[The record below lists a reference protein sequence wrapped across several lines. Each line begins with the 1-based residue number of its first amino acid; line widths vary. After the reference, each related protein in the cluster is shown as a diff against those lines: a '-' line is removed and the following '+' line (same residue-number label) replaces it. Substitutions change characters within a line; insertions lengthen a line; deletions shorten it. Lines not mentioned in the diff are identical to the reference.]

1 MTKQCSICK
10 KNKNESEFYPQ
21 SRYSDYLRSEC
32 KKCSRKAS
40 HRYYELHREKV
51 LQTAHQRYARK
62 RKLTA
67 KT

>member
-1 MTKQCSICK
+1 MKY
-10 KNKNESEFYPQ
+10 ESEFYPQ
-21 SRYSDYLRSEC
+21 SKYTDYMRSEC

-40 HRYYELHREKV
+40 RRYYELHREKV